1 MNSGATPVLEQSTIG
16 TAVHSTMTQPAIS
29 RPNRLLS
36 DWRTCVLVLTGLW
49 AVIYMAG
56 LSRPALL
63 DDADTVHAEAAK
75 EMLQRRDWVTLYAN
89 GIRYLEKAPLMYWG
103 VATSYTL
110 LGISEWSTRLPLVLG
125 VLAMILSTYGLGRW
139 ALGDEGGFDSGLVLA
154 TALGPYLF
162 TRFLIP
168 DVAVGLWL
176 TLTFWLF
183 LVSLEQTTRDQ
194 AKLEQTKPARWTCWG
209 LAAVCALNVLTK
221 GLIGLGF
228 PAAAIG
234 LYLVLTG
241 NLRHL
246 LKLRLFSSALV
257 FFAIA
262 APWHILA
269 ALRNPAQGQVRGFLW
284 FYFVNEH
291 IRRFLNTRVP
301 RDYGTVPLLLFWA
314 LLVLWLL
321 PWTVFLP
328 QSLREVPRWWPE
340 FRAQM
345 TRRQRAYLLFFLWNL
360 VIVGFFSLSTRQEY
374 YTIPAIPG
382 MALLV
387 GGWLQRERTSA
398 ADSRERRS
406 GWTSSAVLLAVGVI
420 IAAVGFASLF
430 FSKAPPPGTDLAD
443 LLRKH
448 PQDYALSFGHF
459 LDLTPQA
466 MGVFRVPLFGF
477 SLAFLLG
484 TLANWILRRRGQAGP
499 GNVTLVAMMVVL
511 LACVRIAFGIFS
523 PILSSKDLALA
534 IREQYRPGDQIVVI
548 GLYENA
554 SSLNFYTGI
563 PLHSLREPAGNMW
576 FGTQFPGA
584 PRVFETQASFVE
596 MWKAPQ
602 RVFLWAEED
611 DPPALRGLTRYVVAR
626 GGGKIIF
633 SNRPSLISQSRL
645 RIRLRASQSPVFQI
659 EDMAS
664 PMNTVAQK
672 TCGPDERRDQVS
684 QRKQENVA

>member
-1 MNSGATPVLEQSTIG
+1 MNSDVPPNLEPPTIE
-16 TAVHSTMTQPAIS
+16 TLS

-36 DWRTCVLVLTGLW
+36 DWRICLLVLIGLW
-49 AVIYMAG
+49 AIIYMAA
-56 LSRPALL
+56 LSHPALL

-75 EMLQRRDWVTLYAN
+75 EMLQRHDWVTLYVN

-110 LGISEWSTRLPLVLG
+110 FGVSEWSTRLPLVLG
-125 VLAMILSTYGLGRW
+125 VLAMVLSTYGLGRW
-139 ALGDEGGFDSGLVLA
+139 ALGDEGGFDSGLVLV

-183 LVSLEQTTRDQ
+183 LVSLEQT
-194 AKLEQTKPARWTCWG
+194 KLDHPKPALWTCWG

-221 GLIGLGF
+221 GLIGLVL
-228 PAAAIG
+228 PAGAIA
-234 LYLVLTG
+234 LYLLLTG

-246 LKLRLFSSALV
+246 RKLRLFSSALV

-269 ALRNPAQGQVRGFLW
+269 ALRNPAQGNVRGFLW

-291 IRRFLNTRVP
+291 FLRFLNKRVP
-301 RDYGTVPLLLFWA
+301 RDYDTVPLLLFWA
-314 LLVLWLL
+314 MLVLWLL

-328 QSLREVPRWWPE
+328 QSLQEVPRRWRE
-340 FRAQM
+340 FRAPM

-387 GGWLQRERTSA
+387 GGWLQRERNSA
-398 ADSRERRS
+398 ADGPERRS
-406 GWTSSAVLLAVGVI
+406 GRVSSVVLLAVGVI
-420 IAAVGFASLF
+420 IAAVGFALLA
-430 FSKAPPPGTDLAD
+430 FSKPPAPGTDLAD

-448 PQDYALSFGHF
+448 SQYYALSFGHF

-466 MGVFRVPLFGF
+466 MGAFRVPLFGF

-484 TLANWILRRRGQAGP
+484 ALANWFLRRRALAGA
-499 GNVTLVAMMVVL
+499 GNVALVAMMVVL
-511 LACVRIAFGIFS
+511 LACVRVAFGIFS

-554 SSLNFYTGI
+554 STLNFYTGI
-563 PLHSLREPAGNMW
+563 PLHSLRAPGGNMW
-576 FGTQFPGA
+576 YGTQFPGA
-584 PRVFETQASFVE
+584 PRVFEIQASFVE
-596 MWKAPQ
+596 MWNGPQ

-611 DPPALRGLTRYVVAR
+611 DPPALRGLTSYVVAR
-626 GGGKIIF
+626 RGGKIIF
-633 SNRPSLISQSRL
+633 SNQ
-645 RIRLRASQSPVFQI
+645 PV
-659 EDMAS
+659 MPA
-664 PMNTVAQK
+664 
-672 TCGPDERRDQVS
+672 
-684 QRKQENVA
+684 

>member
-1 MNSGATPVLEQSTIG
+1 MTSSAARHLEPPTIASMNRPVAIHQTI
-16 TAVHSTMTQPAIS
+16 P
-29 RPNRLLS
+29 RPNRLLA
-36 DWRTCVLVLTGLW
+36 DWRICLLVLMALW
-49 AVIYMAG
+49 AVIYLAG

-75 EMLQRRDWVTLYAN
+75 EMLQRHDWVTLYAN
-89 GIRYLEKAPLMYWG
+89 GVRYLEKAPLMYWG

-110 LGISEWSTRLPLVLG
+110 FGVSEWSTRLPLMLG

-139 ALGDEGGFDSGLVLA
+139 ALGTEGGFDSGLVLA
-154 TALGPYLF
+154 TALGPFLF

-183 LVSLEQTTRDQ
+183 LISLEQT
-194 AKLEQTKPARWTCWG
+194 KLGQPKPARWTCWG

-221 GLIGLGF
+221 GLIGLVF
-228 PAAAIG
+228 PVGAIG
-234 LYLVLTG
+234 LYLLLTG

-246 LKLRLFSSALV
+246 LKLRLISSALV

-269 ALRNPAQGQVRGFLW
+269 ALRNPAQGNVRGFLW

-291 IRRFLNTRVP
+291 ILRFLNKRVP
-301 RDYGTVPLLLFWA
+301 RDYDKVPLLLFWA
-314 LLVLWLL
+314 LLVLWLI

-328 QSLREVPRWWPE
+328 QSLQEVPRRWRE

-345 TRRQRAYLLFFLWNL
+345 SRRQRAYLMFFLWNL

-387 GGWLQRERTSA
+387 GGWLQRERASA
-398 ADSRERRS
+398 AESRERLAGRISS
-406 GWTSSAVLLAVGVI
+406 GVLLAIGGI
-420 IAAVGFASLF
+420 IAVVGFALLF
-430 FSKAPPPGTDLAD
+430 FSKAPAGGTDLSD
-443 LLRKH
+443 LLRKN

-466 MGVFRVPLFGF
+466 MGAFRVPLFGF

-484 TLANWILRRRGQAGP
+484 TLANWILRRRGRAGA
-499 GNVTLVAMMVVL
+499 GNAALVGMMIVV

-563 PLHSLREPAGNMW
+563 PLYSLRAPGGNMW
-576 FGTQFPGA
+576 YGTQFPGA
-584 PRVFETQASFVE
+584 PRVFETQASFDA
-596 MWKAPQ
+596 MWHGPQ

-611 DPPALRGLTRYVVAR
+611 EPPALRGLTRYVVAR
-626 GGGKIIF
+626 RGGKIIF
-633 SNRPSLISQSRL
+633 SNQPSTSR
-645 RIRLRASQSPVFQI
+645 SEV
-659 EDMAS
+659 
-664 PMNTVAQK
+664 K
-672 TCGPDERRDQVS
+672 G
-684 QRKQENVA
+684 

>member
-1 MNSGATPVLEQSTIG
+1 MKISTMNSGATRNLEQPTIE
-16 TAVHSTMTQPAIS
+16 TQTHPTMIH
-29 RPNRLLS
+29 PNRLLS
-36 DWRTCVLVLTGLW
+36 DWRISVLVLIGLW

-63 DDADTVHAEAAK
+63 DDADTVHAEAAR
-75 EMLQRRDWVTLYAN
+75 EMVLRHDWVTLYAN
-89 GIRYLEKAPLMYWG
+89 GVRYLEKAPLMYWG

-110 LGISEWSTRLPLVLG
+110 FGVNEWSTRFPLMLG

-139 ALGDEGGFDSGLVLA
+139 ALGSEGGFDSGLVLA

-183 LVSLEQTTRDQ
+183 LVSLEQP
-194 AKLEQTKPARWTCWG
+194 KPARFACWG

-221 GLIGLGF
+221 GLIGLVF
-228 PAAAIG
+228 PAGAIG
-234 LYLVLTG
+234 LYLLLTG

-246 LKLRLFSSALV
+246 LKLRLVSSALV

-291 IRRFLNTRVP
+291 ILRFLNRRVP
-301 RDYGTVPLLLFWA
+301 RDYDTVPLVLFWA
-314 LLVLWLL
+314 LLVLWLI

-328 QSLREVPRWWPE
+328 QSLQEVPRRWHE

-345 TRRQRAYLLFFLWNL
+345 SRRQRAYLLFFLWNL

-382 MALLV
+382 LALLV
-387 GGWLQRERTSA
+387 GGWLQRERASA
-398 ADSRERRS
+398 ADSRERRN
-406 GWTSSAVLLAVGVI
+406 GRISSAVLLAVGVI
-420 IAAVGFASLF
+420 IAVAGFALLF
-430 FSKAPPPGTDLAD
+430 FSKVPAPGTELSD
-443 LLRKH
+443 LLRKN

-466 MGVFRVPLFGF
+466 MGAFRVPLFGF

-484 TLANWILRRRGQAGP
+484 TLANWILRRRGRAGA
-499 GNVTLVAMMVVL
+499 GNVALVAMMVVL

-523 PILSSKDLALA
+523 PILSSKDLAMA

-554 SSLNFYTGI
+554 STLNFYSGI
-563 PLHSLREPAGNMW
+563 PLHSLRAPGGNMW
-576 FGTQFPGA
+576 YGTQFPGA

-596 MWKAPQ
+596 MWNGPQ

-626 GGGKIIF
+626 RGGKIIF
-633 SNRPSLISQSRL
+633 SNRPMAAASR
-645 RIRLRASQSPVFQI
+645 
-659 EDMAS
+659 
-664 PMNTVAQK
+664 
-672 TCGPDERRDQVS
+672 
-684 QRKQENVA
+684 

>member
-1 MNSGATPVLEQSTIG
+1 MNPSAARQLEPTTIESANRPTVLYQTG
-16 TAVHSTMTQPAIS
+16 P
-29 RPNRLLS
+29 RPNPLFA
-36 DWRTCVLVLTGLW
+36 DWRICALVLVGVW
-49 AVIYMAG
+49 AVIYLAG
-56 LSRPALL
+56 LSQPALL
-63 DDADTVHAEAAK
+63 DDADTVHAEAAR
-75 EMLQRRDWVTLYAN
+75 EMLQRHDWVTLYAN
-89 GIRYLEKAPLMYWG
+89 GVRYLEKAPLMYWG
-103 VATSYTL
+103 VATSYKL
-110 LGISEWSTRLPLVLG
+110 FGVSEWSTRFPLMLG

-139 ALGDEGGFDSGLVLA
+139 ALGNEGGFDSGLVLA
-154 TALGPYLF
+154 TALGPFLF

-183 LVSLEQTTRDQ
+183 LVSLEQQ
-194 AKLEQTKPARWTCWG
+194 KLGQPKPARWTCWG

-221 GLIGLGF
+221 GLIGLAF
-228 PAAAIG
+228 PIGAIF
-234 LYLVLTG
+234 LYLLLTG

-246 LKLRLFSSALV
+246 LKLRLLSGTLV

-269 ALRNPAQGQVRGFLW
+269 ALRNPPQGNVRGFLW

-291 IRRFLNTRVP
+291 ILRFLNRRVP
-301 RDYGTVPLLLFWA
+301 RDYDTVPLLLFWA

-328 QSLREVPRWWPE
+328 QSLLQVPRRWRE

-345 TRRQRAYLLFFLWNL
+345 TRRQRAYLMFFIWNV

-387 GGWLQRERTSA
+387 GGWLQRERAST
-398 ADSRERRS
+398 ADSRERRA
-406 GWTSSAVLLAVGVI
+406 GRISSAVLLAAGVI
-420 IAAVGFASLF
+420 IAVAGFALFF
-430 FSKAPPPGTDLAD
+430 FSKAPPPGTDLSD
-443 LLRKH
+443 LLRRNPK
-448 PQDYALSFGHF
+448 DYALSFGHF

-466 MGVFRVPLFGF
+466 MGAFRVPLFGF

-484 TLANWILRRRGQAGP
+484 TFANWVLRRRGRAGA
-499 GNVTLVAMMVVL
+499 GNVALVGMMVVV

-554 SSLNFYTGI
+554 STLNFYTGI
-563 PLHSLREPAGNMW
+563 PLHSLRAPGGNMW
-576 FGTQFPGA
+576 YGTQFPGA
-584 PRVFETQASFVE
+584 PRVFETPASFVE
-596 MWKAPQ
+596 MWHGPH
-602 RVFLWAEED
+602 RVFLWAEEEE
-611 DPPALRGLTRYVVAR
+611 PPALRGLISYEIAR
-626 GGGKIIF
+626 RGGKIIF
-633 SNRPSLISQSRL
+633 SNQPSS
-645 RIRLRASQSPVFQI
+645 
-659 EDMAS
+659 
-664 PMNTVAQK
+664 
-672 TCGPDERRDQVS
+672 
-684 QRKQENVA
+684 

>member
-1 MNSGATPVLEQSTIG
+1 MNSGATRNLEPPPID
-16 TAVHSTMTQPAIS
+16 TASHPAMIHPTMTHPTTLQPTLTHPS
-29 RPNRLLS
+29 PLLS
-36 DWRTCVLVLTGLW
+36 DWRASVLVLVGLW
-49 AVIYMAG
+49 AVIYMSG

-63 DDADTVHAEAAK
+63 DDADTVHAEAAR
-75 EMLQRRDWVTLYAN
+75 EMLQRHDWVTLYAN

-110 LGISEWSTRLPLVLG
+110 FGVSEWSTRLPLMLG
-125 VLAMILSTYGLGRW
+125 VLAMILATYGLGRW
-139 ALGDEGGFDSGLVLA
+139 ALGSEGAFDSGLVLV
-154 TALGPYLF
+154 TALGPFLF

-183 LVSLEQTTRDQ
+183 LISLEQP
-194 AKLEQTKPARWTCWG
+194 KPERWTCWG

-221 GLIGLGF
+221 GLIGLVF
-228 PAAAIG
+228 PAGAIG
-234 LYLVLTG
+234 LYLLLTG
-241 NLRHL
+241 NVRHL
-246 LKLRLFSSALV
+246 LKLRLLSSALV

-269 ALRNPAQGQVRGFLW
+269 ELRNPAQGQVHGFLW

-291 IRRFLNTRVP
+291 ILRFLNRRIP
-301 RDYGTVPLLLFWA
+301 RDYDTVPLVLFWA
-314 LLVLWLL
+314 LLVLWLI

-328 QSLREVPRWWPE
+328 QSLREAPRRWRE

-345 TRRQRAYLLFFLWNL
+345 SRRQRAYLMFFLWNV

-387 GGWLQRERTSA
+387 GGWLQRERASA

-406 GWTSSAVLLAVGVI
+406 GRISSTLLLVAGVI
-420 IAAVGFASLF
+420 IAVVGFALLL
-430 FSKAPPPGTDLAD
+430 FSKAPNPGTDLSD

-466 MGVFRVPLFGF
+466 MGAFRVPLFGF

-484 TLANWILRRRGQAGP
+484 TLANWLLRRRGRAGA
-499 GNVTLVAMMVVL
+499 GNAALVAMMVVL

-523 PILSSKDLALA
+523 PILSSKDLAMA
-534 IREQYRPGDQIVVI
+534 IREQYRPGDRIVVI

-563 PLHSLREPAGNMW
+563 PLHSLRAPGGNMW
-576 FGTQFPGA
+576 YGTQFPGA

-596 MWKAPQ
+596 MWKGPQ

-611 DPPALRGLTRYVVAR
+611 DPPALRGMTRYEVAR
-626 GGGKIIF
+626 RGGKIIF
-633 SNRPSLISQSRL
+633 ANRPMP
-645 RIRLRASQSPVFQI
+645 SP
-659 EDMAS
+659 
-664 PMNTVAQK
+664 
-672 TCGPDERRDQVS
+672 
-684 QRKQENVA
+684 

>member
-1 MNSGATPVLEQSTIG
+1 MSLPTTPPPTVIPGLLRPGET
-16 TAVHSTMTQPAIS
+16 
-29 RPNRLLS
+29 RPNRLLA
-36 DWRTCVLVLTGLW
+36 DWRICLLVLIGLW
-49 AVIYMAG
+49 TVIYMTG
-56 LSRPALL
+56 LSHPALL

-75 EMLQRRDWVTLYAN
+75 EMLQRHDWVTLYAN

-103 VATSYTL
+103 VATSYKL
-110 LGISEWSTRLPLVLG
+110 FGVSEWSTRFPLMLG

-139 ALGDEGGFDSGLVLA
+139 ALGSEGGFDSGLVLA
-154 TALGPYLF
+154 TALGPFLF

-183 LVSLEQTTRDQ
+183 LVSLEQTKLGQ
-194 AKLEQTKPARWTCWG
+194 AKIVQPKIDQPKPARWTCWG
-209 LAAVCALNVLTK
+209 LAAVCGLNVLTK
-221 GLIGLGF
+221 GLIGLVF
-228 PAAAIG
+228 PAGAIG
-234 LYLVLTG
+234 LYLLFTG

-246 LKLRLFSSALV
+246 LKLRLFSSAIV

-269 ALRNPAQGQVRGFLW
+269 ALRNPAQGNVRGFLW

-291 IRRFLNTRVP
+291 ILRFLNRRVP
-301 RDYGTVPLLLFWA
+301 RDYDTVPLLLFWA

-328 QSLREVPRWWPE
+328 QSLEEVPRRWRE
-340 FRAQM
+340 FHAGM
-345 TRRQRAYLLFFLWNL
+345 SRRQRAYLLFLLWTV

-374 YTIPAIPG
+374 YTIPAIPA
-382 MALLV
+382 MALMV
-387 GGWLQRERTSA
+387 GGWLQRERASA
-398 ADSRERRS
+398 VDSRERRA
-406 GWTSSAVLLAVGVI
+406 GRISSAVLLAVGVV
-420 IAAVGFASLF
+420 IAVVGFALLF
-430 FSKAPPPGTDLAD
+430 YSKRPAAGVDLSD

-466 MGVFRVPLFGF
+466 MGAFRVPLFGF

-484 TLANWILRRRGQAGP
+484 TLANWILRRRGWEGA
-499 GNVTLVAMMVVL
+499 GNVALVVMMVVL

-563 PLHSLREPAGNMW
+563 PLHSLRAPGGNMW
-576 FGTQFPGA
+576 YGTQFPGA

-596 MWKAPQ
+596 MWNGPH

-611 DPPALRGLTRYVVAR
+611 DPPALRGLTRYEVAR
-626 GGGKIIF
+626 RGGKIIF
-633 SNRPSLISQSRL
+633 SNQPSTS
-645 RIRLRASQSPVFQI
+645 
-659 EDMAS
+659 
-664 PMNTVAQK
+664 
-672 TCGPDERRDQVS
+672 
-684 QRKQENVA
+684 

>member
-1 MNSGATPVLEQSTIG
+1 MKISAMKSGSAPNLE
-16 TAVHSTMTQPAIS
+16 QPAIEITTMT

-36 DWRTCVLVLTGLW
+36 DWRISVLVLIALW
-49 AVIYMAG
+49 TVIYMAG

-63 DDADTVHAEAAK
+63 DDADTVHAEAAR
-75 EMLQRRDWVTLYAN
+75 EMVQRHDWVTLYAN
-89 GIRYLEKAPLMYWG
+89 GVRYLEKAPLMYWG

-110 LGISEWSTRLPLVLG
+110 FGVSEWSSRFPLMLG

-139 ALGDEGGFDSGLVLA
+139 ALGSEGGFDSGLVLA
-154 TALGPYLF
+154 TALGPFLF

-183 LVSLEQTTRDQ
+183 LVSLEQP
-194 AKLEQTKPARWTCWG
+194 KPERWTCWG

-221 GLIGLGF
+221 GLIGLVF
-228 PAAAIG
+228 PAAAIV
-234 LYLVLTG
+234 LYLLLTG
-241 NLRHL
+241 NLWHL
-246 LKLRLFSSALV
+246 LKLRLVSSTVV

-291 IRRFLNTRVP
+291 ILRFLNRRMP
-301 RDYGTVPLLLFWA
+301 RDYDTVPLLLFWA
-314 LLVLWLL
+314 LLALWLI
-321 PWTVFLP
+321 PWTMFLP
-328 QSLREVPRWWPE
+328 QSLQELPWRWRE

-345 TRRQRAYLLFFLWNL
+345 SRRQRAYLMFFLWNV

-387 GGWLQRERTSA
+387 GGWLQRERASA
-398 ADSRERRS
+398 PDSRERRS
-406 GWTSSAVLLAVGVI
+406 GMISSAVLLAIGVV
-420 IAAVGFASLF
+420 IAAVGIALLF
-430 FSKAPPPGTDLAD
+430 FSRTPSPGTDLSD
-443 LLRKH
+443 LLRKN
-448 PQDYALSFGHF
+448 PRDYALSFGHF

-466 MGVFRVPLFGF
+466 MGAFRVPLFGF

-484 TLANWILRRRGQAGP
+484 TLANWMLRRHARAGA
-499 GNVTLVAMMVVL
+499 GNAALAAMMVVL

-523 PILSSKDLALA
+523 PILSSKDLAMA
-534 IREQYRPGDQIVVI
+534 IREQYQPGDQIVVI

-554 SSLNFYTGI
+554 STLNFYTGI
-563 PLHSLREPAGNMW
+563 PLHSLRAPGGNMW
-576 FGTQFPGA
+576 YGTQFPGA
-584 PRVFETQASFVE
+584 PRVFETQSSFSE
-596 MWKAPQ
+596 MWNGPQ

-611 DPPALRGLTRYVVAR
+611 DPEALRGLTNYVVAR
-626 GGGKIIF
+626 RGGKIIF
-633 SNRPSLISQSRL
+633 SNQP
-645 RIRLRASQSPVFQI
+645 
-659 EDMAS
+659 MA
-664 PMNTVAQK
+664 AA
-672 TCGPDERRDQVS
+672 R
-684 QRKQENVA
+684 

>member
-1 MNSGATPVLEQSTIG
+1 MKISAMNYGATPKLDQSTIE
-16 TAVHSTMTQPAIS
+16 TTTMTMTP
-29 RPNRLLS
+29 PNRLLS
-36 DWRTCVLVLTGLW
+36 DWRISVVVLIALW

-56 LSRPALL
+56 LSRAALL
-63 DDADTVHAEAAK
+63 DDADTVHAEAAR
-75 EMLQRRDWVTLYAN
+75 EMVQRHDWVTLYAN

-110 LGISEWSTRLPLVLG
+110 FGVSEWTTRFPLMLG
-125 VLAMILSTYGLGRW
+125 VLALILSTYGLGRW
-139 ALGDEGGFDSGLVLA
+139 ALGSEGGFDSGLVLA
-154 TALGPYLF
+154 TALGPFLF

-183 LVSLEQTTRDQ
+183 LVSLEQTKLDQ
-194 AKLEQTKPARWTCWG
+194 PRPARWTCWG

-221 GLIGLGF
+221 GLIRLVF
-228 PAAAIG
+228 PIGAIG
-234 LYLVLTG
+234 LYLLLTG

-246 LKLRLFSSALV
+246 LKLRLVSSAVV

-269 ALRNPAQGQVRGFLW
+269 ELRNPAQGNVRGFLW

-291 IRRFLNTRVP
+291 ILRFLNRRMP
-301 RDYGTVPLLLFWA
+301 RDYDTVPLLLFWA

-328 QSLREVPRWWPE
+328 QSLQEVPRRWRE

-345 TRRQRAYLLFFLWNL
+345 SRRQRAYLMFFLWNV

-387 GGWLQRERTSA
+387 GGWLQRERASA

-406 GWTSSAVLLAVGVI
+406 GRISSAVLLAVGVI
-420 IAAVGFASLF
+420 IAVVGFALLF
-430 FSKAPPPGTDLAD
+430 VSKAPPPGTDLSD
-443 LLRKH
+443 LLRKN
-448 PQDYALSFGHF
+448 PKDYALSFGHF

-466 MGVFRVPLFGF
+466 MGAFRIPLFGF

-484 TLANWILRRRGQAGP
+484 TLANWMLRRRGRAGE
-499 GNVTLVAMMVVL
+499 GNVALVAMMVVV
-511 LACVRIAFGIFS
+511 LACVRISFGIFS

-534 IREQYRPGDQIVVI
+534 IREQYRPGDQIVLI

-554 SSLNFYTGI
+554 SSLNFYTGL
-563 PLHSLREPAGNMW
+563 PLRSLHAPGGNMW
-576 FGTQFPGA
+576 YGTQFPGA

-596 MWKAPQ
+596 MWRGPQ

-611 DPPALRGLTRYVVAR
+611 EPPVLRGLTSFVVAR
-626 GGGKIIF
+626 RGGKIIF
-633 SNRPSLISQSRL
+633 SNQ
-645 RIRLRASQSPVFQI
+645 PVAPQ
-659 EDMAS
+659 
-664 PMNTVAQK
+664 
-672 TCGPDERRDQVS
+672 
-684 QRKQENVA
+684 